1 MYFITAGSLYA
12 QSVQFEVHKGIEGT
26 NDILS
31 VVVPQELRGRS
42 EVVIFLADR
51 PIKGNGISHDY
62 HVHVMCL
69 YQCVCTCTCTIFVP
83 EVVSLDSLLPS
94 CFIEL
99 HKQQLMLTPWE
110 QILKS
115 AQNVLFNEELF
126 AQVQYCI
133 IIINI
138 FVFGLDCTIICD
150 EELVF

>member
-1 MYFITAGSLYA
+1 MNNVLQNVIKIENSLLAIFNKLLLSLFIRAGSLYA

-110 QILKS
+110 QIL
-115 AQNVLFNEELF
+115 LYF
-126 AQVQYCI
+126 AQV
-133 IIINI
+133 
-138 FVFGLDCTIICD
+138 
-150 EELVF
+150 